1 MRARRNGA
9 PAARRQAHLVG
20 PLARARTLPVAFVAI
35 SLLVP
40 LVGLVAVREQYGASL
55 RAAQIEAQ
63 HVAEPIAHTVAQSSG
78 FDTDDPHDLYE
89 QPDRL
94 QGYISDIQ
102 HELGRDMEVM
112 RTDRGTIVGAVVME
126 YTPIYHEL
134 LRSSAGTRRVIV
146 ATSIAGLVVALLVAL
161 LLARGLVGDLRR
173 LAAAAGRLAAG
184 HDHVRARVRTSGEL
198 GRLAEAFNDMAIRI
212 AAQKAALTEVAI
224 SDPLTGL
231 HNRRA
236 FQARLAEEVERARRS
251 GEPFALLMVDLDR
264 FKAINDRHGHP
275 VGDAALVAVAE
286 TFQRQVRAID
296 LPARLGGEEFA
307 VLLPGSDE
315 RAARAAA
322 ERLRSEIAAA
332 QIVHQGIVLRV
343 TVSVG
348 VACYPEDAQSGELL
362 LRAADRALYQAKRA
376 GRDRVCSYADLPR
389 ERVGVADAT

>member
-102 HELGRDMEVM
+102 HELGRDMEVIGS
-112 RTDRGTIVGAVVME
+112 DRGTIVGAVVME

-198 GRLAEAFNDMAIRI
+198 GRLTEAFN
-212 AAQKAALTEVAI
+212 
-224 SDPLTGL
+224 
-231 HNRRA
+231 H
-236 FQARLAEEVERARRS
+236 
-251 GEPFALLMVDLDR
+251 
-264 FKAINDRHGHP
+264 
-275 VGDAALVAVAE
+275 
-286 TFQRQVRAID
+286 
-296 LPARLGGEEFA
+296 
-307 VLLPGSDE
+307 
-315 RAARAAA
+315 
-322 ERLRSEIAAA
+322 
-332 QIVHQGIVLRV
+332 
-343 TVSVG
+343 
-348 VACYPEDAQSGELL
+348 
-362 LRAADRALYQAKRA
+362 
-376 GRDRVCSYADLPR
+376 
-389 ERVGVADAT
+389 